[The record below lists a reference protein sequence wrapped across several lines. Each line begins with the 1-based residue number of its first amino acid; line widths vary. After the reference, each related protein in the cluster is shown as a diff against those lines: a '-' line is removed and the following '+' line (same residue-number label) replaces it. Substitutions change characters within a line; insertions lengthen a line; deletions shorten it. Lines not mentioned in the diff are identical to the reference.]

1 MIRPAPQFLR
11 ILNAPWLTLRLK
23 APPAPTMEDLLH
35 FLSALLVIFAPLLLV
50 AWLLQRKG
58 RKTPG
63 RLLD

>member
-1 MIRPAPQFLR
+1 
-11 ILNAPWLTLRLK
+11 
-23 APPAPTMEDLLH
+23 MEDLLH
-35 FLSALLVIFAPLLLV
+35 FLSVLLVIFAPLLLV